1 MKRKFLEDFGIEK
14 ETIDKIM
21 AENESD
27 IHAVKAE
34 QESLKKLKRFIQNF

>member
-21 AENESD
+21 AENASPTSYP
-27 IHAVKAE
+27 ISYAYFLKV
-34 QESLKKLKRFIQNF
+34 LKKSFEFF

>member
-34 QESLKKLKRFIQNF
+34 QMGGVPMERVG

>member
-21 AENESD
+21 SENESY

-34 QESLKKLKRFIQNF
+34 QESLKKLKRFLQNF